1 MSSQL
6 ENKQRTL
13 AQMLAANRLTKI
25 ASDQEIEH
33 ETPLDQTNLGKE
45 QQEEIKDNVE
55 GILASTPAA
64 ADAPKDTVE
73 TPPNC
78 QNLNKD
84 PQAALAST
92 GTGIDTMKQDGT
104 PTTFPKSA
112 SDYRIA
118 LAKLLKK
125 ASAKAEPA
133 EQPAPAPEQ
142 PNYARALATLVKHA
156 NAKAQAQTQPQ
167 ENPDFRTGMEVFEKF
182 AALTP
187 QSTDAERQHCADEL
201 VKLAAT
207 NPLFRVCRDRIL
219 MQKLAE
225 DAEALA
231 EAEGITPEEAAD
243 NLDAAAEADPSIM
256 EEAEDEA
263 NGEALAELA
272 GAEKDTEDMMAGAE
286 QMAQNASEQFGVDV
300 SADDILNAIDEVEA
314 EAERQGVPPEALIQ
328 AAMEE
333 MQGAEVGEEEVSPE
347 EEAEAQQ
354 VLDQAAELG
363 VSPEEVLQMAAENI
377 DDGGEGGEDAAP
389 TEAAPAE
396 EEEEAPAEEGEEKTA
411 SVKTAG
417 TKKTASVKTART
429 PRAAYV
435 QQLMHRQ

>member
-64 ADAPKDTVE
+64 ADAPKDNVE

-84 PQAALAST
+84 PEAALAST
-92 GTGIDTMKQDGT
+92 GTEINTMEQDGT

-112 SDYRIA
+112 SYYRQT
-118 LAKLLKK
+118 LANLLKQ
-125 ASAKAEPA
+125 ASAAKAAPEA
-133 EQPAPAPEQ
+133 APAAPS
-142 PNYARALATLVKHA
+142 YARELATLVKRA
-156 NAKAQAQTQPQ
+156 SASTKSQEQPQ
-167 ENPDFRTGMEVFEKF
+167 GNPDFRTGIEVFEKF

-187 QSTDAERQHCADEL
+187 QSTDEERQHCADEL
-201 VKLAAT
+201 VKLANT
-207 NPLFRVCRDRIL
+207 NPMFCVCRDRIL
-219 MQKLAE
+219 MEKLAE
-225 DAEALA
+225 DAVALA

-272 GAEKDTEDMMAGAE
+272 GAEQDTEDMMAGAE
-286 QMAQNASEQFGVDV
+286 QMAQNASDQFGVEV
-300 SADDILNAIDEVEA
+300 TSDDILNAIDEVEA
-314 EAERQGVPPEALIQ
+314 EADRLGVPPEALIQ
-328 AAMEE
+328 AAMEQ
-333 MQGAEVGEEEVSPE
+333 MQGGEGEEEEVSPE

-354 VLDQAAELG
+354 VLDQAADLG

-377 DDGGEGGEDAAP
+377 GGGEGEGGE
-389 TEAAPAE
+389 TPAE
-396 EEEEAPAEEGEEKTA
+396 EPKTEEEGTEKQA
-411 SVKTAG
+411 SVKVA
-417 TKKTASVKTART
+417 AT

>member
-64 ADAPKDTVE
+64 ADAPKDNVE

-84 PQAALAST
+84 PEAALAST
-92 GTGIDTMKQDGT
+92 GTEIKTMEQDGT

-112 SDYRIA
+112 SYYRQS
-118 LAKLLKK
+118 LAKLLKQ
-125 ASAKAEPA
+125 AKGKT
-133 EQPAPAPEQ
+133 APEQ
-142 PNYARALATLVKHA
+142 KKEAAAETPNYARKLATLIKHA
-156 NAKAQAQTQPQ
+156 NANTAAKENTQTQ

-187 QSTDAERQHCADEL
+187 QSTDEERQHCADEL
-201 VKLAAT
+201 IKLAAT
-207 NPLFRVCRDRIL
+207 NPLFRTCRDRIL

-272 GAEKDTEDMMAGAE
+272 GAEQDTADMMAGAE
-286 QMAQNASEQFGVDV
+286 QMAQNASEQFGIDV
-300 SADDILNAIDEVEA
+300 TADDILNAIDEVEA

-333 MQGAEVGEEEVSPE
+333 MQGAEGGEEEISPE

-377 DDGGEGGEDAAP
+377 DDGGE
-389 TEAAPAE
+389 APA
-396 EEEEAPAEEGEEKTA
+396 EEAPAEEAPAEEAPAEEAPAKEEGEE
-411 SVKTAG
+411 
-417 TKKTASVKTART
+417 KTASVKTART

-435 QQLMHRQ
+435 QQLMHRR